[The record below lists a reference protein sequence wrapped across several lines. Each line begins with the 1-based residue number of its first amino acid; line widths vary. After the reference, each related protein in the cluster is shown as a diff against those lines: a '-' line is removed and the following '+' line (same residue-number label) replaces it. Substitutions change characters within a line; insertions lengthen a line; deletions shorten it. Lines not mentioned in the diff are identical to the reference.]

1 MLAKDQ
7 CWDMIPREDS
17 WGALNGLVGI
27 FFPLLKL
34 IFDSI
39 QEMGTKL
46 SAFERGPREQ
56 EIVPVLLISLF
67 PE

>member
-1 MLAKDQ
+1 MLGHDPQ
-7 CWDMIPREDS
+7 GRL
-17 WGALNGLVGI
+17 WGGPESPTGLVGI

-39 QEMGTKL
+39 QGMGTKL

-56 EIVPVLLISLF
+56 EIAPVLLISLF
-67 PE
+67 AE